1 MTLLDLGLTLVLWSI
16 VNVALY
22 VIWPSMTL
30 SYKEY
35 AMLAL
40 IAGVLCVGVYVGL
53 NAVGLIL

>member
-40 IAGVLCVGVYVGL
+40 IAGVLCVGVYTGL
-53 NAVGLIL
+53 NAMGLIL

>member
-1 MTLLDLGLTLVLWSI
+1 MTLLDLGLAMIIWSI
-16 VNVALY
+16 ANIALY

-53 NAVGLIL
+53 NAMGLIL

>member
-53 NAVGLIL
+53 NAMGLIL

>member
-1 MTLLDLGLTLVLWSI
+1 MTLLDLGLALVLWSI

-53 NAVGLIL
+53 NAMGLIL

>member
-1 MTLLDLGLTLVLWSI
+1 MTLLDLGLALVLWSI

-53 NAVGLIL
+53 NAVGLIT